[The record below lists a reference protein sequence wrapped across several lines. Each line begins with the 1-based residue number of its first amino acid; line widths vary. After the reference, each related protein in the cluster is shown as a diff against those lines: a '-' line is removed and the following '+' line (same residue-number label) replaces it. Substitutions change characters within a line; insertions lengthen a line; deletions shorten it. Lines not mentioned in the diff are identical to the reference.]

1 MGFFSGARYFS
12 SHDGKRPEKS
22 ESETLFFNN
31 NNNNNNNK
39 THRNAR
45 KKGAVRTSA
54 NIVAQLAVTSE
65 KGVVNPVRSG
75 SGSCNEISQKHQN
88 RPNFIKLT
96 CSARASRENKSLLWR
111 QSRHIRV
118 PSGLFRRILFKYFFF
133 RFYASLCVFLKN
145 KFKIRFSP
153 IFFHYKT
160 KSTSDRWST
169 YPFKSIG
176 QNKDMIK
183 ENLVRS
189 QT

>member
-12 SHDGKRPEKS
+12 SHDGKRPEKI
-22 ESETLFFNN
+22 ESKTFFFQQQQQ
-31 NNNNNNNK
+31 NK

-96 CSARASRENKSLLWR
+96 CSAGNKSLLWR
-111 QSRHIRV
+111 QSRHIRA
-118 PSGLFRRILFKYFFF
+118 PSGLFRRILFKYFCF